1 MAASKEDR
9 MVYEGL
15 FEHVKNELEKNNQIL
30 NCDKEG
36 FLCQIGTAP
45 KKISFE
51 EMKDLEGEAF
61 LFCAFMAFFQRLP
74 VKEEIERCNNLSKE
88 EILKYLSNKASFSI
102 RGIELTDCP
111 YNIKPGLKGKIVGKA
126 AAVASSPALRKTAKK
141 MPAGIQNKIR
151 GTFR

>member
-1 MAASKEDR
+1 MAVSRDDR
-9 MVYEGL
+9 TVYEGL

-36 FLCQIGTAP
+36 FLSQLGTAP
-45 KKISFE
+45 KKVSYE

-61 LFCAFMAFFQRLP
+61 LSCAFMAFFQRLP
-74 VKEEIERCNNLSKE
+74 NDAEIETCKDLSKE

-111 YNIKPGLKGKIVGKA
+111 YDVKPGLKGKIFGKA